1 VNLKSLATG
10 VATAAGAVAIVG
22 AAAAGVTSIATV
34 TSATAPDAKLVSWDI
49 PMPQAPAPELAA
61 PLTQTLNALATGGS
75 FSGSKSAYIEGGVGR
90 IEAITADR
98 AFTNAQ
104 AKGLFPLAFNVV
116 DIDVNG
122 PVATANV
129 TATAANGVSTTRP
142 VTFIAGPSPTGWL
155 VQKGSALSLLAS
167 AG

>member
-1 VNLKSLATG
+1 MNLKSLATG

-22 AAAAGVTSIATV
+22 AAAAGVTSLATV
-34 TSATAPDAKLVSWDI
+34 TNATAPQANLLSWDV
-49 PMPQAPAPELAA
+49 PMPQVPAPELAA

-75 FSGSKSAYIEGGVGR
+75 FSGNKAAYIEGGVGR
-90 IEAITADR
+90 IEGITADR

-104 AKGLFPLAFNVV
+104 AKGLFPLTFNVV
-116 DIDVNG
+116 DIDLNG

-142 VTFIAGPSPTGWL
+142 VTFIAGKSPTGWL

>member
-1 VNLKSLATG
+1 MNLKSLATG
-10 VATAAGAVAIVG
+10 VATAVGAVAVVG
-22 AAAAGVTSIATV
+22 AAAAGVTSIASVTTV
-34 TSATAPDAKLVSWDI
+34 TSPAIQPVVWDI
-49 PMPQAPAPELAA
+49 PLPQTPAPDLQA

-75 FSGSKSAYIEGGVGR
+75 FSGAKSAYIEGGVGR

-98 AFTNAQ
+98 AFSNAQ
-104 AKGLFPLAFNVV
+104 AKGLFPLTFGVA

-142 VTFIAGPSPTGWL
+142 VTFIAGPSPSGWL